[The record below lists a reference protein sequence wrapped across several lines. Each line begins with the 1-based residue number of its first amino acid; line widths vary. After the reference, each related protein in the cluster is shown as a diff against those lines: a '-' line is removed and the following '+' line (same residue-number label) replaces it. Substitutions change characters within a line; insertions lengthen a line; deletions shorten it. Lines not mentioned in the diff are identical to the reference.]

1 MFASLAA
8 SKISCLLTGT
18 PQANQ
23 LLSPILIA
31 IFRLWEDMGKSYLG
45 TGYYFQIL
53 GARTCNWSALLIVLM
68 HFYELALKILAS
80 LKLQALL
87 SHVVVMQKS
96 RPVFRAAKSLLLA
109 WLKLNFLWL

>member
-8 SKISCLLTGT
+8 SKIACLLTGT

-45 TGYYFQIL
+45 EWLLFSKFRGYI
-53 GARTCNWSALLIVLM
+53 M
-68 HFYELALKILAS
+68 
-80 LKLQALL
+80 
-87 SHVVVMQKS
+87 
-96 RPVFRAAKSLLLA
+96 
-109 WLKLNFLWL
+109 